1 MSQRTKVIHLYK
13 TLLYMGRDYPKGYQY
28 FRTKLKRAFDKNKTE
43 TDPEKIDKMINH
55 ESPKMAACVA
65 VIGKDN
71 SPKFIKIYQCTD
83 EAAGLQ
89 FHYKVHTSIDIIEEK
104 LNVGNKTT
112 VDIRDLYLGLLF
124 ATEEYK
130 IYGYATNT
138 KIKFVIV
145 LQSSN
150 VSLRDNEIKM
160 IFKKLH
166 AAYSNAVCNP
176 FYIPGDEIK
185 SKSFDTSVLEIMGVI

>member
-1 MSQRTKVIHLYK
+1 MV
-13 TLLYMGRDYPKGYQY
+13 
-28 FRTKLKRAFDKNKTE
+28 
-43 TDPEKIDKMINH
+43 
-55 ESPKMAACVA
+55 ACVA

-71 SPKFIKIYQCTD
+71 SPKYIKCAD
-83 EAAGLQ
+83 EASALQ

-104 LNVGNKTT
+104 LSVGNKTA
-112 VDIRDLYLGLLF
+112 VDTRDLYLGLLF

-150 VSLRDNEIKM
+150 VSLRENDVKM
-160 IFKKLH
+160 TFKKLH

-176 FYIPGDEIK
+176 FYIPGDQIN
-185 SKSFDTSVLEIMGVI
+185 SKSFNASVMEIMNVL

>member
-1 MSQRTKVIHLYK
+1 
-13 TLLYMGRDYPKGYQY
+13 MGRDYPKGYQY
-28 FRTKLKRAFDKNKTE
+28 FRTKLRRAFDKNKAE
-43 TDPEKIDKMINH
+43 TDSEKIDKMIGH
-55 ESPKMAACVA
+55 ESENMVACVA

-71 SPKFIKIYQCTD
+71 SPKYIKCAD
-83 EAAGLQ
+83 EASALQ

-104 LNVGNKTT
+104 LSVGNKTA
-112 VDIRDLYLGLLF
+112 VDTRDLYLGLLF

-150 VSLRDNEIKM
+150 VSLRENDVKM
-160 IFKKLH
+160 TFKKLH

-176 FYIPGDEIK
+176 FYIPGDQIN
-185 SKSFDTSVLEIMGVI
+185 SKSFNASVMEIMNVL

>member
-1 MSQRTKVIHLYK
+1 
-13 TLLYMGRDYPKGYQY
+13 
-28 FRTKLKRAFDKNKTE
+28 
-43 TDPEKIDKMINH
+43 
-55 ESPKMAACVA
+55 MAACVA

-71 SPKFIKIYQCTD
+71 SPKYIKCAD
-83 EAAGLQ
+83 EASALQ

-150 VSLRDNEIKM
+150 VSLRDNEVKM

-176 FYIPGDEIK
+176 FYIPGDQII
-185 SKSFDTSVLEIMGVI
+185 SKSFNMSVLEIMGVI

>member
-1 MSQRTKVIHLYK
+1 
-13 TLLYMGRDYPKGYQY
+13 MGRDYPKGYQY
-28 FRTKLKRAFDKNKTE
+28 FKTKLRRAFDKNKTE
-43 TDPEKIDKMINH
+43 TDPEKIDKMIGH
-55 ESPKMAACVA
+55 ESLKMAACVA

-71 SPKFIKIYQCTD
+71 SPKYIKCAD
-83 EAAGLQ
+83 EASALQ

-150 VSLRDNEIKM
+150 VSLRDNEVKM

-176 FYIPGDEIK
+176 FYIPGDQII
-185 SKSFDTSVLEIMGVI
+185 SKSFNMSVLEIMGVI